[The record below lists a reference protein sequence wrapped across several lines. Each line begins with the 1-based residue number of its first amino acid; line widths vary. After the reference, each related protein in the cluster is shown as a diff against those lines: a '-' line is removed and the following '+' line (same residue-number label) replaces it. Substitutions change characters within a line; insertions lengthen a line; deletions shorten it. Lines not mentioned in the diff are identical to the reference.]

1 MTMPRM
7 KMLFHVYIDGKCYIY
22 PAYLQVVYGDYEL
35 LLDNKQ
41 RKGEGREDSQLC
53 LIRRNEIAN

>member
-35 LLDNKQ
+35 LFDNKQ
-41 RKGEGREDSQLC
+41 WKGEGKERSLLC

>member
-35 LLDNKQ
+35 LFDNKQ
-41 RKGEGREDSQLC
+41 RKGEGK
-53 LIRRNEIAN
+53 